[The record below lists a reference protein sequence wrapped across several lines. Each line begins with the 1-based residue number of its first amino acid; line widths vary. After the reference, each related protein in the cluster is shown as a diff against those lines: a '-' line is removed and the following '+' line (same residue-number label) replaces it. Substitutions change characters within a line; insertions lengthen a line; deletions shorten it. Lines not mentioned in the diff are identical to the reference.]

1 MKYKGYTAV
10 LKADEEQG
18 ILFGRV
24 LGLDVITFQAETV
37 SQAIKEFHISVDTY
51 LELCRS
57 RQQSPEKPYS
67 GNFMVRVNPE
77 LHRQIAILA
86 QTKSVSI
93 NSLVASL
100 IRDASKRRG
109 GTGNV
114 VRSVTLLALLGGFP
128 GCSVRAERIQWA
140 QDDVSDLGVLEVACL
155 GHHDDVNGLSI
166 QQLADGQH
174 FLTRGKNQPR
184 IRPPANDRAGKI
196 SECSSSTI
204 IPHRAVCW
212 QNRGPYSRRSASW
225 MCAVGGAGAERIEA
239 LDICVDIL
247 VGE

>member
-10 LKADEEQG
+10 LKADEQQG

-24 LGLDVITFQAETV
+24 LGLRDVITFQAETV

-100 IRDASKRRG
+100 IRDAAKRRG
-109 GTGNV
+109 GSGNV
-114 VRSVTLLALLGGFP
+114 VRSVTSEKVMDASKTGKKK
-128 GCSVRAERIQWA
+128 SKREAKV
-140 QDDVSDLGVLEVACL
+140 V
-155 GHHDDVNGLSI
+155 
-166 QQLADGQH
+166 QH
-174 FLTRGKNQPR
+174 KRKASTR
-184 IRPPANDRAGKI
+184 
-196 SECSSSTI
+196 
-204 IPHRAVCW
+204 
-212 QNRGPYSRRSASW
+212 
-225 MCAVGGAGAERIEA
+225 
-239 LDICVDIL
+239 
-247 VGE
+247 